1 MQIVQ
6 EYKNQ
11 LQVNKDK
18 DINFN
23 KIFKLTVV
31 INLLRLKFTK
41 NNTLSSSKNIEN
53 KHKQLKIN

>member
-31 INLLRLKFTK
+31 INLLRLKSTK
-41 NNTLSSSKNIEN
+41 NNTLNSSKNIEN

>member
-31 INLLRLKFTK
+31 INLLRLKSTK
-41 NNTLSSSKNIEN
+41 NNTLNSNKNIEN